1 MSTRLETIRDYQE
14 RMNRVLAYIQKNL
27 DAPLSLEATAGVACF
42 SPFHFHR
49 WFAAIVGEPLSR
61 HVRRLRLERAA
72 LQLCQS
78 DLAVTDIALA
88 AGYETPSAFN
98 KAFKQQFRCAPS
110 VFKKRKRTVFTTRRD
125 VIRITPDKESRM
137 EPKIVERPEK
147 TVVYVRRTGPYAKAA
162 GEAWSAVCQFA
173 YSHRLVSKA
182 KGSEFIGIS
191 YDDPNV
197 TTGDKLRYEAC
208 ITVKPGVKG
217 EGEVGVKQLEGG
229 KFAMFLHKGPYEK
242 FMKTYEEIFGRWLP
256 ESGAKLRDLP
266 SFEVYLNFPGRTK
279 PENLRTEIYVPI
291 E

>member
-1 MSTRLETIRDYQE
+1 MSKRLETIRDYQE
-14 RMNRVLAYIQKNL
+14 RLNKVLVYIQENL
-27 DAPLSLEATAGVACF
+27 DAPPALEQATRVACF

-49 WFAAIVGEPLSR
+49 WFAAMVGEPLSR

-72 LQLCQS
+72 QQLCQS
-78 DLAVTDIALA
+78 ELAVTDIALA

-98 KAFKQQFRCAPS
+98 KAFRQQFRCAPS
-110 VFKKRKRTVFTTRRD
+110 VFKKRKRNVFITNRD
-125 VIRITPDKESRM
+125 VIRITPNKEPRM

-162 GEAWSAVCQFA
+162 GEAWGAVCRFA
-173 YSHRLVSKA
+173 YSRRLVNKA
-182 KGSEFIGIS
+182 DGSEFIGIS

-197 TTGDKLRYEAC
+197 TAEDKLRYEAC
-208 ITVKPGVKG
+208 ITVKPGVKA

-229 KFAMFLHKGPYEK
+229 KFAMFLHKGPYEN
-242 FMKTYEEIFGRWLP
+242 FTKTYEEIFGRWLP
-256 ESGAKLRDLP
+256 ASGAKLRDRP
-266 SFEVYLNFPGRTK
+266 SFELYLNSPDRTR